1 MKVYTHF
8 YLMDENTAIGFRWRT
23 LLQYG
28 NSWEVIGSVVMKNPG
43 GAKFKSPTHRS
54 QNERSSEKHALRRP
68 YGPLLLFLFRDAER

>member
-43 GAKFKSPTHRS
+43 GAI
-54 QNERSSEKHALRRP
+54 E
-68 YGPLLLFLFRDAER
+68 AERYLSANDLL

>member
-28 NSWEVIGSVVMKNPG
+28 NLRGSI
-43 GAKFKSPTHRS
+43 
-54 QNERSSEKHALRRP
+54 QNVA
-68 YGPLLLFLFRDAER
+68 